1 MDACRRMIHR
11 RAAQQDPF
19 VRPAGTNAGTFPAK
33 LLRMRDTPRQLGF
46 VGREPEMARLNGYL
60 DQALAKGGGVCFV
73 TGEPGAGKSSLLGE
87 FTRRLQGTHPDIVFA
102 VGDCNPQT
110 GTVDPYLPFR
120 EIMGHLTGSAEA
132 AADEA
137 PARRGSPRFFAATA
151 RILQEHGPDLI
162 DIFVP
167 GAAVLTR
174 LGAQAAGKMRARRGT
189 GDGHGVPEAGR
200 LEQHHLFE
208 QYTSVLRETAR
219 QRPLVL
225 LVDDLHWA
233 DEGSIGLL
241 FHLAR
246 RLSSE
251 PVLLV
256 GAYRANEIAAGR
268 GADRHPLEAPLNELQ
283 RYFGDIVVDL
293 EQARERE
300 GRDFIDQLLD
310 AEPNTLDAAFRD
322 ALYQRTGGQALYTV
336 ELVHFLREQGLLA
349 QTDRGDWAVA
359 GPVDWD
365 RLPAR
370 VEGVISERTARLAAD
385 ERELLTAASVLGE
398 SFAAEVLAR
407 ALERDLRAVIRQLS
421 GSLARTHQ
429 LVRALGFERLG
440 GQRLSQYEFRHNL
453 IHNYFYQSLDPIE
466 RGFMHEAAGLAME
479 ALFGSEPGPLAVH
492 LARHFAEAGIT
503 ERAIEFRV
511 LAGQEARRAFA
522 NAEAIAHFEQAL
534 ELLQATDGTETAPT
548 SPQPG
553 QAGILTALGEV
564 LLLDGAFEPAR
575 GKLER
580 ALRLTADDDGIA
592 RARLLRK
599 VATTHER
606 EHEHG
611 QAMERLEQAAALL
624 GEARDSGDTAVLHE
638 WIAIQVSR
646 LWLLYWQ
653 GDTDGMQA
661 IVQDAEAIVERHA
674 NDTQKYRY
682 YGAKT
687 GLGNRLDRFA
697 PSERTLEA
705 SQQALRA
712 AQASTQ
718 ILDHA
723 DGLFGTG
730 FIHLL
735 RNQLAE
741 ALELFTRSLELAR
754 RCGDR
759 TLQARCLT
767 YLVVL
772 QRRAGQEHAVEALLP
787 EARALCDSLRMAEY
801 LAVLAAC
808 ESWLAWRH
816 DDFGAAR
823 QLAEQALAL
832 WEERAPRYP
841 FKWLALLQSMAMD
854 YREGRTDTALEAARA
869 LLTPPM
875 ARLAGGLE
883 EALRAAVSDRDGQ
896 PDPADPA
903 RLGAAVECA
912 RAAGYL

>member
-189 GDGHGVPEAGR
+189 GDG
-200 LEQHHLFE
+200 
-208 QYTSVLRETAR
+208 
-219 QRPLVL
+219 
-225 LVDDLHWA
+225 
-233 DEGSIGLL
+233 
-241 FHLAR
+241 
-246 RLSSE
+246 
-251 PVLLV
+251 
-256 GAYRANEIAAGR
+256 
-268 GADRHPLEAPLNELQ
+268 
-283 RYFGDIVVDL
+283 
-293 EQARERE
+293 
-300 GRDFIDQLLD
+300 
-310 AEPNTLDAAFRD
+310 
-322 ALYQRTGGQALYTV
+322 
-336 ELVHFLREQGLLA
+336 
-349 QTDRGDWAVA
+349 
-359 GPVDWD
+359 
-365 RLPAR
+365 
-370 VEGVISERTARLAAD
+370 
-385 ERELLTAASVLGE
+385 
-398 SFAAEVLAR
+398 
-407 ALERDLRAVIRQLS
+407 
-421 GSLARTHQ
+421 
-429 LVRALGFERLG
+429 
-440 GQRLSQYEFRHNL
+440 
-453 IHNYFYQSLDPIE
+453 
-466 RGFMHEAAGLAME
+466 LAME

-534 ELLQATDGTETAPT
+534 ELLQAPDGTETAPT